1 MSLRT
6 VLMTF
11 AATAAFTTSAYALP
25 PGGYRDSIRR
35 ELGARCS
42 YGDARACYKARE
54 MDANSRAR
62 RIKRSYGRPPYPY

>member
-54 MDANSRAR
+54 
-62 RIKRSYGRPPYPY
+62 